1 MKLLPSLASRRTGDA
16 TAGRV
21 SSALILG
28 LIAGSNV
35 VVTIVP
41 LGSVVFSGALAP
53 YSIPGTRLVLLG
65 NAIVCLFIALGSGY
79 RGAVGMSPPATLVVL
94 AGIAATLPLQSD
106 TLFATMIAAIAIAAL
121 ATGVATMLLGSF
133 RLANLIRFVPFPL
146 ACGFVAGIGG
156 LCFKIAFSLMGV
168 TAALPKPE
176 SLLQPFTALNWGIGV
191 AYGLGLFL
199 LTRRRKSPLI
209 LPASFVLTI
218 AAFYLVLS
226 FLGVSPAEAEA
237 EGLLLAGVSESADGG
252 LRLLLDPAILGLV
265 DWAVVATQVPVL
277 LALVLM
283 TVLCL
288 VIYLG
293 AFELAGDL
301 ELDWNSEFRVTGL
314 ASMAAGGFGTP
325 PGCLSLPPSL
335 RNRIFGVDTRLAGI
349 TTALFVATVCVF
361 GNAALRLVPTPLVG
375 GMLLFTGAMLLDAWL
390 VQVRRKLPGPEFG
403 IVVLIFLT
411 ILFFGFLAGV
421 GVGAAVLVVF
431 LLTRLAALNPVESHF
446 TARQRRSSRS
456 RSIPDQ
462 AILRMHG
469 ERALAY
475 KLRGYIF
482 FGTAHTL
489 ADRLKQS
496 LQSDPKPACIL
507 LDFGHTIGVDVSAVN
522 ALGRFILAAHHSG
535 TRVALNGTSRE
546 LDVGLKQS
554 LPLSVHDDLLVTDD
568 TDQALERC
576 EDLVLAAH
584 THAPDDEPERVDSGL
599 LEVVADD
606 LAAYLDRQI
615 LFEDLVADLDAWL
628 EPIDFATG
636 ETIVATGEKSRGA
649 LLLAT
654 GRAGR
659 FDAAGSRLAECG
671 PGEVI
676 GDVNVGERRT
686 PGEVRATEPCR
697 ALLLTPA
704 AAAWLERNEEA
715 LALRFYRYVV
725 ANAAL

>member
-1 MKLLPSLASRRTGDA
+1 MSLFQSLASRRTGDA
-16 TAGRV
+16 AAGRV

-35 VVTIVP
+35 VVTVVP

-53 YSIPGTRLVLLG
+53 WSIPGTRLVLLG

-106 TLFATMIAAIAIAAL
+106 ALFATMVATIAVGAL
-121 ATGVATMLLGSF
+121 ATGLATMLVGSF
-133 RLANLIRFVPFPL
+133 KLANLMRFVPFPL

-156 LCFKIAFSLMGV
+156 LCFTIAFSLMGA
-168 TAALPKPE
+168 TQALSSPG
-176 SLLQPFTALNWGIGV
+176 SLLQPFTALNWSIGV

-209 LPASFVLTI
+209 LPVSFVLTI

-226 FLGVSPAEAEA
+226 LLGVSLADAEA

-252 LRLLLDPAILGLV
+252 LRLLFDPAVLRLV

-293 AFELAGDL
+293 TLELAGDL

-325 PGCLSLPPSL
+325 PGCLSVPPSL

-349 TTALFVATVCVF
+349 ATALFLGIVCVF

-375 GMLLFTGAMLLDAWL
+375 GMLLFTGATLLDSWL
-390 VQVRRKLPGPEFG
+390 VQVRRKLPGPEFA

-411 ILFFGFLAGV
+411 ILFFGFLVGV
-421 GVGAAVLVVF
+421 GVGAVVLVVF
-431 LLTRLAALNPVESHF
+431 LLTRLASVDPVESRF
-446 TARQRRSSRS
+446 DARERRSR
-456 RSIPDQ
+456 RNRPVPER
-462 AILRMHG
+462 AILRLNG
-469 ERALAY
+469 ERALVY
-475 KLRGYIF
+475 RLRGYVF

-496 LQSDPKPACIL
+496 LRTDPKPICIL
-507 LDFGHTIGVDVSAVN
+507 LDFGNTTGVDVSAVN
-522 ALGRFILAAHHSG
+522 AIGRFILAAHHSG
-535 TRVALNGTSRE
+535 TRVALSGTSRE
-546 LDVGLKQS
+546 LDLGLKQS
-554 LPLSVHDDLLVTDD
+554 LPPSVHDDLLLAGDA
-568 TDQALERC
+568 DQALERC

-584 THAPDDEPERVDSGL
+584 NRAPDDPPERVGSGL

-615 LFEDLVADLDAWL
+615 LFEDLAADLDPWL
-628 EPIDFATG
+628 EPIDFAAG
-636 ETIVATGEKSRGA
+636 ETVVETGDKSRGT
-649 LLLAT
+649 LLMAT
-654 GRAGR
+654 GRAAL

-671 PGEVI
+671 PGDVI
-676 GDVNVGERRT
+676 GGVDGGERKPR
-686 PGEVRATEPCR
+686 GEVRATEPCR

-704 AAAWLERNEEA
+704 AAEWLEQNEEA
-715 LALRFYRYVV
+715 VALRFYRYVV

>member
-1 MKLLPSLASRRTGDA
+1 MSLLQSLAPRRNGDA
-16 TAGRV
+16 TAGRI

-35 VVTIVP
+35 VVTVVP

-65 NAIVCLFIALGSGY
+65 NAIVCLFIALGGGY

-94 AGIAATLPLQSD
+94 AGIAATLSLQSD
-106 TLFATMIAAIAIAAL
+106 ALFATMIATIAVGAL
-121 ATGVATMLLGSF
+121 ATGVVTMLLGSF
-133 RLANLIRFVPFPL
+133 KLANFMRFVPFPL

-168 TAALPKPE
+168 TPFPSPG

-199 LTRRRKSPLI
+199 LTRRRKGPLI

-218 AAFYLVLS
+218 AAFYLVLF

-252 LRLLLDPAILGLV
+252 LRLLLDPAVLGLV

-375 GMLLFTGAMLLDAWL
+375 GMLLFTGATLLDSWL

-411 ILFFGFLAGV
+411 ILFFGFLVGA

-431 LLTRLAALNPVESHF
+431 LLTRLAALDPVESHF
-446 TARQRRSSRS
+446 TARQSRSSRS
-456 RSIPDQ
+456 RPVPDQ
-462 AILRMHG
+462 AILRVHG
-469 ERALAY
+469 ERVPVY
-475 KLRGYIF
+475 RLRGYIF

-489 ADRLKQS
+489 ADRLKQG
-496 LQSDPKPACIL
+496 LRTDPKPLCIL
-507 LDFGHTIGVDVSAVN
+507 LDFGNTTGVDVSAVN
-522 ALGRFILAAHHSG
+522 ALGRFILAAHHAG
-535 TRVALNGTSRE
+535 TRVALSGTSRE
-546 LDVGLKQS
+546 LALGLKQS
-554 LPLSVHDDLLVTDD
+554 LPPSVHDDLLIEDGM
-568 TDQALERC
+568 DQALERC
-576 EDLVLAAH
+576 EDLILSVH
-584 THAPDDEPERVDSGL
+584 TLAPDDAPERVDAGL

-606 LAAYLDRQI
+606 LAAYLDRQV

-628 EPIDFATG
+628 EPTEFAAG
-636 ETIVATGEKSRGA
+636 ETVVATGEKSPGA

-654 GRAGR
+654 GRAAL
-659 FDAAGSRLAECG
+659 FDDAGSRLAECG
-671 PGEVI
+671 PGDVI
-676 GDVNVGERRT
+676 EGIDVGERKT

-704 AAAWLERNEEA
+704 AADWLERNEEA

-725 ANAAL
+725 ANGAL